1 VLVFACVVTSRD
13 SGNAVY
19 GLIMPK
25 NQLCMTGFT
34 QCAPKVNCNRIHAV
48 NQRIYVIFGN
58 SLRGIAIIPENSI
71 QSGIKLLMRIIL
83 CAGETWACVE
93 GYKTAK

>member
-1 VLVFACVVTSRD
+1 MLVFACVVTSRD

-71 QSGIKLLMRIIL
+71 YTIWNKVANAHNIMR
-83 CAGETWACVE
+83 GGNV
-93 GYKTAK
+93 GVR